1 MATLDPKSALPAGE
15 RAQLTANGLH
25 IDRGGRT
32 VLSGVDMT
40 VTPRSRW
47 GVVGENGRGK
57 STLLHILAGALEPDA
72 GSVRRIGT
80 FGVAEQE
87 MRATDGRTVGD
98 LVDIELADA
107 RTALD
112 ALDAGA
118 EGLASGDPEAAERY
132 EAALRTAEV
141 LDAWDADRRVDLAL
155 ENLGA
160 VTDRSRPLAE
170 LSVGQRYRV
179 RLACLLG
186 ASHDFLLL
194 DEPTN
199 HLDAAGLDYLTRR
212 LRGHRNGVVL
222 VSHDRALLSDVA
234 TTMLDL
240 DPSRD
245 GGPRV
250 YGGGFA
256 GYQEGRRAE
265 RERWAAEYEQQRA
278 EHARLTQDLS
288 EAQNRLV
295 SGWRPDKG
303 TGKHQRATRAPGL
316 VRSVHRR
323 RDDLEAH
330 AVTMPP
336 PPMRFRM
343 PELPT
348 RPGVTLLRAEEVTVA
363 GRLTEPATF
372 DLDSGS
378 RLVVTGPNG
387 AGKSTLLAV
396 LAGRIAPTGG
406 SVRTA
411 RTARVR
417 LLAQESPRAG
427 ARRAREVF
435 AAHMGRLVSEGVLPE
450 GATASLSSLGLL
462 SSADANRPLRDLS
475 MGQQRRLDLALALA
489 SRPHVLLLDEPT
501 NHLSIALVD
510 ELSEGL
516 EATGAAVVL
525 ATHDRQLQRD
535 VRSWDRL
542 ELDPAAPAAQLAGQ
556 AASNGGGACPRG
568 PIDRDRG
575 GRGGQNGRIRRV

>member
-1 MATLDPKSALPAGE
+1 LVTLDPTFVLPAGE
-15 RAQLTANGLH
+15 RAQLTATCVH
-25 IDRGGRT
+25 IARGGRA

-57 STLLHILAGALEPDA
+57 STLLHVLAGVLEPDA
-72 GSVRRIGT
+72 GTVRRIGT
-80 FGVAEQE
+80 LGVAEQE
-87 MRATDGRTVGD
+87 MRAADGRTVGD
-98 LVDIELADA
+98 LVDAELADA
-107 RTALD
+107 RAALA

-118 EGLASGDPEAAERY
+118 AGLAAGDPGAAREY
-132 EAALRTAEV
+132 EAALSAAEA

-155 ENLGA
+155 EHLGA
-160 VTDRSRPLAE
+160 VTDRSRRLAE

-199 HLDAAGLDYLTRR
+199 HLDAAGLDFLTAR
-212 LRGHRNGVVL
+212 LREHGGGVVL

-234 TTMLDL
+234 TTVLDL

-245 GGPRV
+245 GAPRV
-250 YGGGFA
+250 HGEGFA

-265 RERWAAEYEQQRA
+265 WERWAEEYEQQRA

-288 EAQNRLV
+288 EARNRLV
-295 SGWRPDKG
+295 GGWRPDKG

-323 RDDLEAH
+323 RDALEAH

-336 PPMRFRM
+336 PPLRFRM
-343 PELPT
+343 PELPA

-363 GRLTEPATF
+363 DRLERPVTVA
-372 DLDSGS
+372 LRSGS

-387 AGKSTLLAV
+387 AGKSTLLDV
-396 LAGRIAPTGG
+396 LAGRIEPTGG
-406 SVRTA
+406 GVRAA

-417 LLAQESPRAG
+417 LLAQESPRADG
-427 ARRAREVF
+427 RRAHEVF
-435 AAHMGRLVSEGVLPE
+435 AAHVGRLVSQGVVGEGEAVP
-450 GATASLSSLGLL
+450 LSSLGLL
-462 SSADANRPLRDLS
+462 SSADAGRPVRELS
-475 MGQQRRLDLALALA
+475 MGQQRRLDLAMALA
-489 SRPHVLLLDEPT
+489 CRPDVLLLDEPT

-510 ELSEGL
+510 ELTEGL
-516 EATGAAVVL
+516 RTTDAAVVV
-525 ATHDRQLQRD
+525 ATHDRQLRRD
-535 VRSWDRL
+535 LGEWGRL
-542 ELDPAAPAAQLAGQ
+542 ALDPASPAA
-556 AASNGGGACPRG
+556 ASADRACPEGVRA
-568 PIDRDRG
+568 
-575 GRGGQNGRIRRV
+575 

>member
-1 MATLDPKSALPAGE
+1 MATLNPKPGPDPASGLPAGE
-15 RAQLTANGLH
+15 RAQLTATGLH
-25 IDRGGRT
+25 ISRGGRT
-32 VLSGVDMT
+32 VLSGIDMT

-57 STLLHILAGALEPDA
+57 STLLRVLAGALPPDT
-72 GSVRRIGT
+72 GGVQRIGT
-80 FGVAEQE
+80 LGIAEQE
-87 MRATDGRTVGD
+87 MEAADGRTVGG

-107 RTALD
+107 RAALSALD
-112 ALDAGA
+112 ASA
-118 EGLASGDPEAAERY
+118 EGFAAGDPRAAERY
-132 EAALRTAEV
+132 AGALDTVEV

-160 VTDRSRPLAE
+160 VTDRSRPLST

-199 HLDAAGLDYLTRR
+199 HLDAAGLDFLTNQ
-212 LRGHRNGVVL
+212 LRGHSGGVVL
-222 VSHDRALLSDVA
+222 VSHDRALLADVA

-245 GGPRV
+245 GRPRV
-250 YGGGFA
+250 YGGGFT

-265 RERWAAEYEQQRA
+265 RERWAQEYGQQRT

-316 VRSVHRR
+316 VRAVHRR

-336 PPMRFRM
+336 PPLRFRM
-343 PELPT
+343 PELPA
-348 RPGVTLLRAEEVTVA
+348 RPGVTLLRAEEVTVE
-363 GRLTEPATF
+363 GRLGPSVTLALE
-372 DLDSGS
+372 SGS
-378 RLVVTGPNG
+378 RLVVAGPNG
-387 AGKSTLLAV
+387 AGKSTLLSV
-396 LAGRIAPTGG
+396 LAGRIEPTGG
-406 SVRTA
+406 SVLTA

-417 LLAQESPRAG
+417 LLTQESPRAG
-427 ARRAREVF
+427 SRRAHDVF
-435 AAHMGRLVSEGVLPE
+435 AAHMGRLVSGGVLRE
-450 GATASLSSLGLL
+450 SETVSLNSLGML
-462 SSADANRPLRDLS
+462 SSADLGKPLRELS

-501 NHLSIALVD
+501 NHLSITLVD
-510 ELSEGL
+510 ELTEGL
-516 EATGAAVVL
+516 EATDAAVVL
-525 ATHDRQLQRD
+525 ATHDRRLQRD
-535 VRSWDRL
+535 AGSWDRIGL
-542 ELDPAAPAAQLAGQ
+542 GAAAPTAE
-556 AASNGGGACPRG
+556 
-568 PIDRDRG
+568 
-575 GRGGQNGRIRRV
+575 RVG

>member
-1 MATLDPKSALPAGE
+1 MATLNPTLVLPAGE
-15 RAQLTANGLH
+15 RAQLTANGVH

-32 VLSGVDMT
+32 VLSDVDMT

-47 GVVGENGRGK
+47 GIVGENGRGK

-72 GSVRRIGT
+72 GTVRRIGT
-80 FGVAEQE
+80 LGVAEQE
-87 MRATDGRTVGD
+87 MRATEGRTVGD
-98 LVDIELADA
+98 LIDVELADTRA
-107 RTALD
+107 ALAALD
-112 ALDAGA
+112 ASAA
-118 EGLASGDPEAAERY
+118 RLADGDPQTAEEY
-132 EAALRTAEV
+132 AAALNAVEV

-199 HLDAAGLDYLTRR
+199 HLDAAGLDFLTDR
-212 LRGHRNGVVL
+212 LRNHSNGVVL

-256 GYQEGRRAE
+256 GYQEGKRAE
-265 RERWAAEYEQQRA
+265 RERWAAEYEQQQA

-316 VRSVHRR
+316 VRAVHRR

-343 PELPT
+343 PDLPVL
-348 RPGVTLLRAEEVTVA
+348 PGVTLLRADEVTVA
-363 GRLTEPATF
+363 GRLDQPVTVA
-372 DLDSGS
+372 LDSGS
-378 RLVVTGPNG
+378 RLVVTGANG
-387 AGKSTLLAV
+387 AGKSTLLSV
-396 LAGRIAPTGG
+396 LAGWIAPTGG
-406 SVRTA
+406 GVRAA
-411 RTARVR
+411 RTVRVR
-417 LLAQESPRAG
+417 LLAQESPQAD
-427 ARRAREVF
+427 ARPAREVF
-435 AAHMGRLVSEGVLPE
+435 AARLGRLVGQGVLRE
-450 GATASLSSLGLL
+450 SEAVSLSSLGLL
-462 SSADANRPLRDLS
+462 SSADANKPLRELS

-510 ELSEGL
+510 ELTEGL
-516 EATGAAVVL
+516 GVTGAAVVI

-535 VRSWDRL
+535 VASWDRL
-542 ELDPAAPAAQLAGQ
+542 SLAPRTS
-556 AASNGGGACPRG
+556 ASGLVTQSASPESRA
-568 PIDRDRG
+568 
-575 GRGGQNGRIRRV
+575 